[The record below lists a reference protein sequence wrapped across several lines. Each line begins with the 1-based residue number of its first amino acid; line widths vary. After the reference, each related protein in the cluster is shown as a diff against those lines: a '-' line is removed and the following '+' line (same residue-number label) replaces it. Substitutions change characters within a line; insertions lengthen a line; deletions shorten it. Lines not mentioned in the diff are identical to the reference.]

1 LCGCSSAVE
10 RQLPKLNVEGSTPFT
25 RSIFLVAFIRL
36 ETVSIMRIDDRLDSL
51 ATDAGCDYF
60 GVADLSSA
68 QPTVADQG
76 GSLVQG
82 YPYAISV
89 GIAVPGSIV
98 DQLPNRSNPAV
109 AVAYRHHSYQVIN
122 QRLDLLTSR
131 IAGSLQKEGH
141 RALPVSAS
149 ERYDNERI
157 CAVFSHKLAA
167 HLAGLGWIGKSCL
180 LITPRAGPR
189 VRWAS
194 VLTDAPLKSTG
205 QPMPE
210 KCGSCSEC
218 VDICPADAFTGQPF
232 HEDEPRS
239 VRYDARKC
247 QEYHAVAEET
257 IGHRVCGLCVYVC
270 PHGRKV

>member
-1 LCGCSSAVE
+1 MSRV
-10 RQLPKLNVEGSTPFT
+10 QLPSPAPF
-25 RSIFLVAFIRL
+25 ILAAFIRL
-36 ETVSIMRIDDRLDSL
+36 ETVSNMRIDDRANSL
-51 ATDAGCDYF
+51 AIDAGCDFY
-60 GVADLSSA
+60 GIADLSSA
-68 QPTVADQG
+68 QQTVADQG
-76 GSLVQG
+76 GLLVQG

-89 GIAVPGSIV
+89 GIAMPGSIV

-109 AVAYRHHSYQVIN
+109 AVAYRQHSYSVIN

-180 LITPRAGPR
+180 LITPQAGPR

-194 VLTDAPLKSTG
+194 VLTDAPLQSTG
-205 QPMPE
+205 QPLPE

-247 QEYHAVAEET
+247 EEYHVEADGAT
-257 IGHRVCGLCVYVC
+257 GFRVCGLCVYVC
-270 PHGRKV
+270 PYGRRV